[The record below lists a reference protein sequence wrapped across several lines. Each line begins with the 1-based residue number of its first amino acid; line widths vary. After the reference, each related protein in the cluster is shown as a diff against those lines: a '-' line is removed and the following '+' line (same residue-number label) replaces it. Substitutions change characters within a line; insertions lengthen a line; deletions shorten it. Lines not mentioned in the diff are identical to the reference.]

1 MLVALRDQRV
11 IILMYKVQNE
21 QHYSTLMQYAS
32 KILKLAENFLN
43 LNFCAVFMVFKAGEY
58 CDIGIVLSL
67 CKLKIA
73 QAIKR

>member
-21 QHYSTLMQYAS
+21 QHYSTLMQCAS

-43 LNFCAVFMVFKAGEY
+43 LNFVQCLWFSKQES
-58 CDIGIVLSL
+58 IVT
-67 CKLKIA
+67 
-73 QAIKR
+73 

>member
-32 KILKLAENFLN
+32 KVLKLAENFWN
-43 LNFCAVFMVFKAGEY
+43 LNFSQCLWFSKQES
-58 CDIGIVLSL
+58 IVT
-67 CKLKIA
+67 
-73 QAIKR
+73 

>member
-1 MLVALRDQRV
+1 MLITLKDQRV
-11 IILMYKVQNE
+11 ILLMYKVQNE

-32 KILKLAENFLN
+32 KVLKLAENFLN
-43 LNFCAVFMVFKAGEY
+43 LNFAQCLWFSKQES
-58 CDIGIVLSL
+58 IVTILL

>member
-21 QHYSTLMQYAS
+21 QHYSTLMQNAS

-43 LNFCAVFMVFKAGEY
+43 LNFAQCLWFSKQES
-58 CDIGIVLSL
+58 IVT
-67 CKLKIA
+67 
-73 QAIKR
+73 

>member
-1 MLVALRDQRV
+1 MLVTLRDQRV

-32 KILKLAENFLN
+32 KVLKLAENFLN
-43 LNFCAVFMVFKAGEY
+43 LNFAQCLWFSKQES
-58 CDIGIVLSL
+58 IVTILL

>member
-11 IILMYKVQNE
+11 VILMYKVQNE

-43 LNFCAVFMVFKAGEY
+43 LNFAQCLWFSKQES
-58 CDIGIVLSL
+58 IVTRHSSL
-67 CKLKIA
+67 PM
-73 QAIKR
+73 

>member
-11 IILMYKVQNE
+11 VILMYKVQNE

-43 LNFCAVFMVFKAGEY
+43 LNFVQCLWFSKQES
-58 CDIGIVLSL
+58 IVTRHSSL
-67 CKLKIA
+67 PM
-73 QAIKR
+73 

>member
-21 QHYSTLMQYAS
+21 QHYGTLMQYAS

-43 LNFCAVFMVFKAGEY
+43 LNFAQCLWFLKQES
-58 CDIGIVLSL
+58 IVT
-67 CKLKIA
+67 
-73 QAIKR
+73 